1 MRGVGLRVLLNVDV
15 AVATTGSVDVLVLAG
30 GSDTVE
36 VGVTGRQLVRLINEL
51 NLELCFASE

>member
-1 MRGVGLRVLLNVDV
+1 MRGVGLRVLLNVD
-15 AVATTGSVDVLVLAG
+15 VATTGSVDVLVLAG

-36 VGVTGRQLVRLINEL
+36 VGVTGRQLVRLINGL